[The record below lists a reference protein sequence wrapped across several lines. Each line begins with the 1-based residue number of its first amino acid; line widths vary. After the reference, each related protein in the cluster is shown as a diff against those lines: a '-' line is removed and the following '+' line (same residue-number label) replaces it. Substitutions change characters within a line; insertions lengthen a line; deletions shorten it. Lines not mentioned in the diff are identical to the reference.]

1 MIDKSNWRKDFTAKL
16 LQLADPANPDRATLA
31 ELRRC
36 LGRDLGRALYRVG
49 WLFNRIQ
56 GEGAVNDALLVAGLF
71 ASHQGNTPGM
81 SLGAA
86 FRELRERTGS
96 DSVEKRFVALLD
108 SNKQDLPTRLRQ
120 AVSLLKA
127 KEITLDWEQLLS
139 NLRQWESESRWIQR
153 LWARDFWKEREA
165 EPSSGEASTP
175 SETTST

>member
-1 MIDKSNWRKDFTAKL
+1 MSDKSDWKKDFTTKL
-16 LQLADPANPDRATLA
+16 LKLADPANPDRATLA

-36 LGRDLGRALYRVG
+36 LGHDLGRALYRVG

-56 GEGAVNDALLVAGLF
+56 GEAAVNDAILVAALF
-71 ASHQGNTPGM
+71 ASHQGPRAGV

-86 FRELRERTGS
+86 FRELRDRTGS

-108 SNKQDLPTRLRQ
+108 SAKEDLPARMRQ

-127 KEITLDWEQLLS
+127 KEIALDWEQLLS
-139 NLRQWESESRWIQR
+139 NLRQWDNESRWVQR
-153 LWARDFWKEREA
+153 MWARDFWRAREA
-165 EPSSGEASTP
+165 EPSFAEASTS